1 MAEEL
6 HKLLSD
12 HEKYSELL
20 ESDSAEGEMLDEY
33 RMRMEEI
40 QALLN
45 SSKYRDYIAQIA
57 KEELNLYFA
66 DEKIFYK
73 NMN

>member
-1 MAEEL
+1 
-6 HKLLSD
+6 
-12 HEKYSELL
+12 
-20 ESDSAEGEMLDEY
+20 MLDEY

-73 NMN
+73 NMNWV